1 MSKVSLTINSE
12 INEVFAKTE
21 VLQEFTNTTDNPLE
35 LRIYVYKK
43 TGILFDSFKAKIG
56 DSIEVKSKVIKTEK
70 AETKYTDSIASGNA
84 AIFVKEDPDNKN
96 RYIINMGNIPAKEKV
111 IFKSKFIHF
120 TEFNKRYEF
129 ELFRNLPI
137 FQGKNRYTNY
147 ENSDL
152 KGTINIK
159 ANHPILNLE
168 KEIIMKNLI
177 ITEEKY
183 IDKDKKNYLI
193 NYEIKNLPSF
203 DRYNL
208 DYIPCSKIYFD
219 FNIDY
224 PIIYVQDS
232 TIDINEKN
240 YYIKYKYKNET
251 NSEKIDIENYPSLFI
266 FLVDQSGSMS
276 GSAIQLASNALKLFM
291 QSLPEGSYF
300 QIIGFGSHYKK
311 YDEQPKEYNKENI
324 DTALKKIE
332 KLKADLGGTDI
343 YEPLKNI
350 FDSYKIYEKINLP
363 KNIFILTD
371 GEVDNKEQVIEIIGQ
386 NNDKFKIYSIGIGN
400 YFDKDLIKTTG
411 TMGKGGYNFCKN
423 LNALNSSVITL
434 LKSSVIPYISNL
446 ETNSILKEKNTLK
459 KNLEDTNSIMK
470 ESELFCP
477 YYILNKEEGDKIKNI
492 KLDIKYIDNKKN
504 EVKNNYDIIP
514 NEIQK
519 GEELSKLIINDYIKK
534 NTDLDEEQKIQL
546 SIKYQILTKYTSL
559 FTDIEFSDKI
569 QEEMK
574 LQILG
579 NKNSNIE
586 YHNEDYKPRYREKFC
601 CCCCRNDDAD
611 EDSCSDGA
619 DDDEMDCD
627 DDEDGDEGSGGGYG
641 FHSFRINNYYENEK
655 REKERI
661 KKEEEERKKKEE
673 EERKKKEEE
682 EGEKEE
688 RKRKEEERKRIEEEK
703 LKMKKIEDDKNII
716 LNENKIV
723 IKELSDKK
731 DIMKIISTQDFIKG
745 YWEENE
751 YTKIIKEKYNK
762 QYELLKALK
771 DLNIND
777 KAAISVLIVLFIY
790 SEHQELL
797 DELFMIIKKA
807 KIFIKNETGESYE
820 NIIKKIS
827 IN

>member
-1 MSKVSLTINSE
+1 
-12 INEVFAKTE
+12 
-21 VLQEFTNTTDNPLE
+21 
-35 LRIYVYKK
+35 
-43 TGILFDSFKAKIG
+43 
-56 DSIEVKSKVIKTEK
+56 
-70 AETKYTDSIASGNA
+70 
-84 AIFVKEDPDNKN
+84 
-96 RYIINMGNIPAKEKV
+96 
-111 IFKSKFIHF
+111 
-120 TEFNKRYEF
+120 
-129 ELFRNLPI
+129 
-137 FQGKNRYTNY
+137 
-147 ENSDL
+147 
-152 KGTINIK
+152 
-159 ANHPILNLE
+159 
-168 KEIIMKNLI
+168 
-177 ITEEKY
+177 
-183 IDKDKKNYLI
+183 
-193 NYEIKNLPSF
+193 
-203 DRYNL
+203 
-208 DYIPCSKIYFD
+208 
-219 FNIDY
+219 
-224 PIIYVQDS
+224 
-232 TIDINEKN
+232 
-240 YYIKYKYKNET
+240 
-251 NSEKIDIENYPSLFI
+251 
-266 FLVDQSGSMS
+266 
-276 GSAIQLASNALKLFM
+276 
-291 QSLPEGSYF
+291 
-300 QIIGFGSHYKK
+300 
-311 YDEQPKEYNKENI
+311 
-324 DTALKKIE
+324 
-332 KLKADLGGTDI
+332 
-343 YEPLKNI
+343 
-350 FDSYKIYEKINLP
+350 
-363 KNIFILTD
+363 
-371 GEVDNKEQVIEIIGQ
+371 
-386 NNDKFKIYSIGIGN
+386 
-400 YFDKDLIKTTG
+400 
-411 TMGKGGYNFCKN
+411 
-423 LNALNSSVITL
+423 
-434 LKSSVIPYISNL
+434 
-446 ETNSILKEKNTLK
+446 
-459 KNLEDTNSIMK
+459 MK

-586 YHNEDYKPRYREKFC
+586 YHNEDYEPRYREKLC
-601 CCCCRNDDAD
+601 CCCCNDDDD
-611 EDSCSDGA
+611 EDGCSDGA

-641 FHSFRINNYYENEK
+641 FHSYRINNYYENEK

-661 KKEEEERKKKEE
+661 KMEEEERKKKEE

-688 RKRKEEERKRIEEEK
+688 RKRIEEERKRKEEQRKKIEEEK